1 MESSFLDKTRDY
13 IMATMY
19 SRRWVQVKE
28 MFTEYADLESS
39 YWILGQH
46 YADNA
51 FLSDLK
57 TRPWFTYRY
66 GFPIIN
72 GYATDSGWGCMVR
85 VGQSIIANAWTTL
98 LLGRDWR
105 LQDSPVYVSIMSNF
119 LDTQGNKFSLH
130 NIVATGQ
137 RECLKPI
144 GEWFG
149 THTIA
154 MTLKHLVNNEKDK
167 PFGIYVATDGTIYDH
182 EITEFPLLILIP
194 LRLGLHCIPAENY
207 EHIKGCLKLPWC
219 NGIAGGKPNSALFFV
234 GFQEDKLIYLD
245 PHTCQE
251 VVPIDNISFD
261 SFSSYQLDISK
272 PSHKIPIS
280 QLDPNLLLSFI
291 VHSRGD
297 YEELLKAFSE
307 LVNHY

>member
-1 MESSFLDKTRDY
+1 MDSSFLDKTRDY

-19 SRRWVQVKE
+19 SRRWIQVKE
-28 MFTEYADLESS
+28 MFTEYPDSDGS

-46 YADNA
+46 YNDLS
-51 FLSDLK
+51 FLEDLK

-66 GFPIIN
+66 GFPIIS

-85 VGQSIIANAWTTL
+85 VGQSLLANAFIIL
-98 LLGRDWR
+98 ALGRDWK
-105 LQDSPVYVSIMSNF
+105 LSDSPKYVDIMSKF
-119 LDTQGNKFSLH
+119 LDTEGNEFSLH
-130 NIVATGQ
+130 NIVLTGQ
-137 RECLKPI
+137 KECLKPI

-154 MTLKHLVNNEKDK
+154 MALKHLVNSNPG
-167 PFGIYVATDGTIYDH
+167 PFRVYVATDGTVYDH
-182 EITEFPLLILIP
+182 EIKEFPLLILIP
-194 LRLGLHCIPAENY
+194 LRLGLHVIPVENY

-234 GFQEDKLIYLD
+234 GFQDDKLIYLD
-245 PHTCQE
+245 PHTSQD
-251 VVPIDNISFD
+251 VVPIDHLSFK
-261 SFSSYQLDISK
+261 SFSTYQVDTTK

-291 VHSRGD
+291 VHSRSD

-307 LVNHY
+307 LVSIY